1 MSFYPLEKYQIASGH
16 TVEVEKVKIFWYV
29 LHSTKLFLTGL
40 PHEAVAK
47 LIAERFAKRDKNT
60 LTLVV
65 MDQKLTPAEMR
76 RSFMQPQN

>member
-1 MSFYPLEKYQIASGH
+1 MAF
-16 TVEVEKVKIFWYV
+16 
-29 LHSTKLFLTGL
+29 LFGITGL

>member
-1 MSFYPLEKYQIASGH
+1 MAF
-16 TVEVEKVKIFWYV
+16 
-29 LHSTKLFLTGL
+29 LFDITGL

>member
-1 MSFYPLEKYQIASGH
+1 MAYLLNVGSRGH
-16 TVEVEKVKIFWYV
+16 HKTLCWPKNLNILVLVKHYF
-29 LHSTKLFLTGL
+29 FTGL

>member
-1 MSFYPLEKYQIASGH
+1 MLHNNLKSQKYFGIN
-16 TVEVEKVKIFWYV
+16 TT
-29 LHSTKLFLTGL
+29 LLFTGL

-60 LTLVV
+60 LTLLV